1 VRKKRGVLFEQLI
14 WLTIYVTIII
24 YKEKV
29 GIYIETKI
37 IER

>member
-1 VRKKRGVLFEQLI
+1 
-14 WLTIYVTIII
+14 LTTYGIIII

-29 GIYIETKI
+29 GIYTKTKV